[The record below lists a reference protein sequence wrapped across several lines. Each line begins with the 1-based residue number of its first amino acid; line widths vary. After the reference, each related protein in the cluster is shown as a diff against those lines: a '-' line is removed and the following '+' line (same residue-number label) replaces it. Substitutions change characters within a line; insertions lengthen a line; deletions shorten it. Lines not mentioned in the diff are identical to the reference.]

1 MRSNGQ
7 IIVDLAPYFNNAG
20 IASSCDPAA
29 EGLDGMGTICQAEG
43 LPASGV
49 TVDCNGAQFAFPDK
63 RDSVRDNIACEAQE
77 IPLPVGRYRAL
88 HVLGLCDWRATAE
101 IIQLHSPDGSCTHGT
116 LGLSDA
122 SHYKGLQYG
131 EREAFTGQLITP
143 DGLIPHV
150 FLFGITPPGK
160 GRQMYETHIE
170 AGLWHQVI
178 ALKETLLLS
187 HLVMPDN
194 PSMHIFALT
203 LCREEGS
210 L

>member
-1 MRSNGQ
+1 MQSNGQ
-7 IIVDLAPYFNNAG
+7 ITVDIASYFNNAG
-20 IASSCDPAA
+20 IASFCDPAA
-29 EGLDGMGTICQAEG
+29 DGLDGMGTIFRTEG
-43 LPASGV
+43 LPVSGA
-49 TVDCNGAQFAFPDK
+49 TVDCNGTQFAFPDK
-63 RDSVRDNIACEAQE
+63 SDSVRDNIACEAQE
-77 IPLPVGRYRAL
+77 VSLPVGYYRAI
-88 HVLGLCDWRATAE
+88 HILGLCDWRATAE
-101 IIQLHSPDGSCTHGT
+101 TILLHSPDGSCTQAT

-170 AGLWHQVI
+170 AGIWHQVI
-178 ALKETLLLS
+178 ELKETLLLS

>member
-7 IIVDLAPYFNNAG
+7 IIVDLVPYFNNAG
-20 IASSCDPAA
+20 IASSCDPTAD
-29 EGLDGMGTICQAEG
+29 GLDGMGTIFRSEG
-43 LPASGV
+43 LPASGA
-49 TVDCNGAQFAFPDK
+49 TVDCSGTRFAFPDK
-63 RDSVRDNIACEAQE
+63 RDGVPDNIACEAQE
-77 IPLPVGRYRAL
+77 IPLPVGCYRAL
-88 HVLGLCDWRATAE
+88 HVLGICDWRATAE
-101 IIQLHSPDGSCTHGT
+101 SVRLHSPDGSHIQAT

-131 EREAFTGQLITP
+131 EHQALTGQLVTP
-143 DGLIPHV
+143 DSLIPHV
-150 FLFGITPPGK
+150 FLFGITPPGEDY
-160 GRQMYETHIE
+160 QMQETHIE

-178 ALKETLLLS
+178 ALKESLLLS
-187 HLVMPDN
+187 HLLMPDN

>member
-7 IIVDLAPYFNNAG
+7 ITVDLAPYFNNTG
-20 IASSCDPAA
+20 IASFCDPAA
-29 EGLDGMGTICQAEG
+29 DGLDGMGTIFRG
-43 LPASGV
+43 KDLPSGA
-49 TVDCNGAQFAFPDK
+49 TVDCNGTRFLFPDK
-63 RDSVRDNIACEAQE
+63 RDSVCDNIACEAQE
-77 IPLPVGRYRAL
+77 IPLPVGHYHAL
-88 HVLGLCDWRATAE
+88 HVLGLCDWRATVE
-101 IIQLHSPDGSCTHGT
+101 IILLHSPDGSCTQET

-160 GRQMYETHIE
+160 GRQMYETHIA
-170 AGLWHQVI
+170 AGIWHQVI
-178 ALKETLLLS
+178 ELKEILLLS
-187 HLVMPDN
+187 HLVTPDN

>member
-7 IIVDLAPYFNNAG
+7 VTVNLAPYFNNAG

-29 EGLDGMGTICQAEG
+29 DGLDGMGTILRAED
-43 LPASGV
+43 LPASGA
-49 TVDCNGAQFAFPDK
+49 TVRCNGTSFVFPDK
-63 RDSVRDNIACEAQE
+63 SDGAHDNIACEVQE
-77 IPLPVGRYRAL
+77 TPLPIGRYRAL

-101 IIQLHSPDGSCTHGT
+101 IVLLHSPDGSRTQAV

-131 EREAFTGQLITP
+131 EREAFMGQLISP
-143 DGLIPHV
+143 DSLTPHV
-150 FLFGITPPGK
+150 FLFGITPPGEDY
-160 GRQMYETHIE
+160 QMQETLIE
-170 AGLWHQVI
+170 AGIWHQVI
-178 ALKETLLLS
+178 ELKETPLLS

-203 LCREEGS
+203 LCQEAGS

>member
-1 MRSNGQ
+1 MRSNSQ
-7 IIVDLAPYFNNAG
+7 ITVDLAPYFNNAG
-20 IASSCDPAA
+20 IASSCDPVA
-29 EGLDGMGTICQAEG
+29 EGLDGMGTIFQAEG
-43 LPASGV
+43 LPASRA
-49 TVDCNGAQFAFPDK
+49 TVDCNGTQFAFPDK
-63 RDSVRDNIACEAQE
+63 RDGVRDNIACEAQE
-77 IPLPVGRYRAL
+77 IPLPVGCYRAL
-88 HVLGLCDWRATAE
+88 HVLGICDWRATAE
-101 IIQLHSPDGSCTHGT
+101 IILLHSPDGSCTHET

-178 ALKETLLLS
+178 ELKETLLLS
-187 HLVMPDN
+187 HLVTPDN

-203 LCREEGS
+203 LCREEGA